1 MIHNLLSSNEITD
14 ILNNPIVQSNKEQLS
29 TLQQVDFSIQLPD
42 AIKTKLETGLGINL
56 TQITSIPMRW
66 IKGDTLPHIDKGE
79 SVFNNTFLVYLTD
92 SIGNLIIDGQSYPIT
107 AGNAHIFSESI
118 AHSTVNTEDSERL
131 MIGPM
136 SETGFQVGIPYF
148 IIYFNNETDANQ
160 SAASTTQNGNTDVT
174 KAIGYN
180 DYDDYIAGNQYT
192 TKQVNDISSWN
203 IATNTD
209 GTNPTPNGGPYNAG
223 TALTPNGIYYLYP
236 YTTPPPPPPSNHPVS
251 MGSLFTNNAQVY
263 YKPHSLSTG
272 GGGSGVRNCRH
283 KQRRT

>member
-1 MIHNLLSSNEITD
+1 MIHNLLSSNEIAE
-14 ILNNPIVQSNKEQLS
+14 ILTNPIVQSNKEQLS

-118 AHSTVNTEDSERL
+118 AHSTVNTGDSERL

-136 SETGFQVGIPYF
+136 SETGFQVGGISYS

-160 SAASTTQNGNTDVT
+160 SAASTTQNGYTDAT
-174 KAIGYN
+174 NAIGAN
-180 DYDDYIAGNQYT
+180 DYDDYNAGNSYRI
-192 TKQVNDISSWN
+192 KQVNDISSWN

-209 GTNPTPNGGPYNAG
+209 GNEPSPNGGPYNAG

-236 YTTPPPPPPSNHPVS
+236 YTTPPPSNHPVS

>member
-1 MIHNLLSSNEITD
+1 MIHNLLSSNEITE
-14 ILNNPIVQSNKEQLS
+14 ILNNHIVQSNKELLS
-29 TLQQVDFSIQLPD
+29 TLQQVDFCIQLPD
-42 AIKTKLETGLGINL
+42 AIKIKLETGLGIDL

-66 IKGDTLPHIDKGE
+66 IKGDTPPHIDKGE
-79 SVFNNTFLVYLTD
+79 SVFNTTFLVYLTD

-118 AHSTVNTEDSERL
+118 AHSTVNTGDSERL

-136 SETGFQVGIPYF
+136 SETGFQVGGAPLILYF
-148 IIYFNNETDANQ
+148 DNETDANQ
-160 SAASTTQNGNTDVT
+160 MTNV
-174 KAIGYN
+174 IGSN
-180 DYDDYIAGNQYT
+180 YT
-192 TKQVNDISSWN
+192 NYTIETINDISSWN
-203 IATNTD
+203 IAKNVD
-209 GTNPTPNGGPYNAG
+209 GTEPSPNGGPYNTG
-223 TALTPNGIYYLYP
+223 TVLINTGIYYLYP
-236 YTTPPPPPPSNHPVS
+236 YTTPPPPSNHPVS

>member
-1 MIHNLLSSNEITD
+1 MISNLLLPNEIAD

-92 SIGNLIIDGQSYPIT
+92 SIGNLIIDGQSYPIS

-118 AHSTVNTEDSERL
+118 AHSTVNTGDSERL

-136 SETGFQVGIPYF
+136 SETGFQVGVSYS

-160 SAASTTQNGNTDVT
+160 SAASTTQNGYPDTTN
-174 KAIGYN
+174 AIGSN
-180 DYDDYIAGNQYT
+180 DYDDYNAGNQYT

-223 TALTPNGIYYLYP
+223 TALIPTGIYYLYNA
-236 YTTPPPPPPSNHPVS
+236 TPPPPPPSNHPVS